1 MNSPLK
7 TKAVGLVSGGLDSTL
22 AAKLMLEQ
30 GAEVVGYYLRT
41 PFAGGKEEGD
51 LLVERVAESLGI
63 ELVVEEAGEEYIE
76 MLKAP
81 RFGRGAAVNPCV
93 DCHIF
98 MLRRGRALML
108 ERAAS
113 FCFTGEVL
121 GQRPMSQRRPLLE
134 LIEREAGLAGRLLR
148 PLSARLLAPT
158 RPEEEGLVDRARLLD
173 LRGRSRKR
181 QIALA
186 ASHGVTGYGSP
197 AGGCLLTDKNFGSR
211 FADALAHGEDTLR
224 DMHLLKVG
232 RHFRLPSG
240 AKAVVGRD
248 EKENEKILEYLDE
261 GAAALEIVG
270 VGSPITLL
278 RPAREADW
286 PAAAALTLRYSDAR
300 GRPEA
305 QARVWGAQGEL
316 GTTVARAGSAAGANA
331 WRVGAG
337 QKEIKA

>member
-7 TKAVGLVSGGLDSTL
+7 TKAVGLVSGGLDSAL

-30 GAEVVGYYLRT
+30 GVEVIGYHLRI
-41 PFAGGKEEGD
+41 PFVGGKEEGGP
-51 LLVERVAESLGI
+51 VVARVAASLGI

-98 MLRRGRALML
+98 MLRRARALML
-108 ERAAS
+108 AREAS

-121 GQRPMSQRRPLLE
+121 GQRPMSQRRPQLA
-134 LIEREAGLAGRLLR
+134 LIEREAGLEGRLLR

-158 RPEEEGLVDRARLLD
+158 RPEEEGFVDRARLLD

-186 ASHGVTGYGSP
+186 ASYGITGYGPP
-197 AGGCLLTDKNFGSR
+197 AGGCLLTDGNFGAR
-211 FADALAHGEDTLR
+211 FADALAHGEDALR
-224 DMHLLKVG
+224 DLHLLKVG

-248 EKENEKILEYLDE
+248 EKENENILEYLDE
-261 GAAALEIVG
+261 DAAALEIVG
-270 VGSPITLL
+270 VGSPVTLL

-300 GRPEA
+300 GRGEA
-305 QARVWGAQGEL
+305 QARVWGARGEL
-316 GTTVARAGSAAGANA
+316 GTTVARAADAAAADA
-331 WRVGAG
+331 WRVGAEP
-337 QKEIKA
+337 KSN